1 MTVLPPSILTMP
13 VRLLLLLAVTTTLSY
28 AQSSRCCETYCYSQ
42 DSDRTQSKHYA
53 TKTAYEVIHGSS
65 TSREHIV
72 PNCRPSKFWLLSRHG
87 TRLMGKKAIS
97 DLPKTLNNLRDSII
111 DNYDVRRTRPD
122 VGRMCPDDLDLL
134 RNWRWDSNITADYE
148 SFLTVQGWNDLKFL
162 AKREQDRFYEVFN
175 GPYVRENFL
184 FRHTNSQRT
193 EASFRAFVDG
203 LFGDGS
209 YVNISPEPEPTD
221 DTLLKPYDF
230 CPAYD
235 DNKDRNKDENSEQS
249 KFMRSPL
256 FLQTL
261 SDISTRL
268 GFQYNLTADQVE
280 AMWDQCRFE
289 QAWHL
294 QELSPW
300 CSVFTKEQVNVLEY
314 KEDLGYYYQN
324 SYGYPK
330 GADLACYAVS
340 DMVRH
345 LASPDNPT
353 VIAYFTHETEI
364 QLFLSALGAKKDL
377 EALRAD
383 NYFQMRN
390 RQFRSSELTPFAANV
405 AAVRYQCTDPR
416 EPVKVIFFLNEKALM
431 FDWCKVGLCDW
442 SEVQRRYQRYT
453 EGNCAKL
460 YCGGSGAA
468 RVALVGSV
476 PAMLVSVV
484 LTVVVAGIARR

>member
-1 MTVLPPSILTMP
+1 MTALPPSI
-13 VRLLLLLAVTTTLSY
+13 VARALLLVTICSTVS
-28 AQSSRCCETYCYSQ
+28 AQFPAPRCCETYCYSQ
-42 DSDRTQSKHYA
+42 DSDRTQVKHFA
-53 TKTAYEVIHGSS
+53 TKTAYEVIHGPSS
-65 TSREHIV
+65 SREHIV

-87 TRLMGKKAIS
+87 TRLPGKKAIS
-97 DLPKTLNNLRDSII
+97 ALPQTLKNLRDSIL

-122 VGRMCPDDLDLL
+122 VGRMCPDDLELL
-134 RNWRWDSNITADYE
+134 RNWRWDSNITTDYE

-175 GPYVRENFL
+175 GPYVRENYL
-184 FRHTNSQRT
+184 FRHTKTQRT
-193 EASFRAFVDG
+193 EASFRAFADG
-203 LFGDGS
+203 LFGDGA
-209 YVNISPEPEPTD
+209 YVHVNPEPEPAD

-235 DNKDRNKDENSEQS
+235 ANKDRNKDANSEQS
-249 KFMRSPL
+249 KFLRSPL

-268 GFQYNLTADQVE
+268 GFQYNLSVDQVE

-289 QAWHL
+289 QAWHI
-294 QELSPW
+294 QEYSPW

-330 GADLACYAVS
+330 AADLACYAVS
-340 DMVRH
+340 DMIRH
-345 LASPDNPT
+345 LARPENPT
-353 VIAYFTHETEI
+353 VIGYFTHETEI
-364 QLFLSALGAKKDL
+364 QLFLNALGAKQDR
-377 EALRAD
+377 EAPRAD
-383 NYFQMRN
+383 NYYAMRN

-460 YCGGSGAA
+460 YCGGSGAK
-468 RVALVGSV
+468 RVNVGEGFI
-476 PAMLVSVV
+476 MLVSVV
-484 LTVVVAGIARR
+484 LTVVLAAIARK